1 MDISKAINTTKD
13 IVKETSNSV
22 TPENQNG
29 FLQSTIGKIINSGIN
44 LGLRALLPDLIE
56 DQVINIK
63 DALLNGGIKEGIST
77 AIQSAVD
84 LGKSAIGLFTGK
96 FETVSQA
103 SNAIKTGGL
112 IDNVSNLIDSSVKY
126 NVDNKVITEDTGR
139 LIKGGKNVILN
150 TIERNI
156 EDNFTAQLKGV
167 EKLGKYSTNWNKYY
181 EEKDFDGMQK
191 EYTKIKDTL
200 KTIMPMESTIQE
212 ARKIENLHLL
222 IKNKGKDFNLT
233 EEELKLA
240 SKLTT

>member
-1 MDISKAINTTKD
+1 MDISNILKTTKD
-13 IVKETSNSV
+13 IIKETNEV
-22 TPENQNG
+22 TPEKQNG
-29 FLQSTIGKIINSGIN
+29 FLQSTIGKIINSGLN

-77 AIQSAVD
+77 AVQSAID

-112 IDNVSNLIDSSVKY
+112 IDNISSLIDNSVKY
-126 NVDNKVITEDTGR
+126 NIDNKVITDDTAR

-167 EKLGKYSTNWNKYY
+167 EKLGKYASNWNKYY
-181 EEKDFDGMQK
+181 EEKDFDGMQR
-191 EYTKIKDTL
+191 EYSKMQETL
-200 KTIMPMESTIQE
+200 KTVLPMETTLQE
-212 ARKIENLHLL
+212 ARRIENLHLL

>member
-1 MDISKAINTTKD
+1 MEIANVLNSAKDLLMDTA
-13 IVKETSNSV
+13 KETTV
-22 TPENQNG
+22 ENQNG
-29 FLQSTIGKIINSGIN
+29 FLQSTIGKVINSGLN

-77 AIQSAVD
+77 AIQSAID

-96 FETVSQA
+96 FDSVSQA

-112 IDNVSNLIDSSVKY
+112 IDSISSLIDNSVKF
-126 NVDNKVITEDTGR
+126 NVDNSVLTEDTGR
-139 LIKGGKNVILN
+139 LIKSGKNVILN

-156 EDNFTAQLKGV
+156 ENNFTAQLKGV
-167 EKLGKYSTNWNKYY
+167 EKLGKYSDNWQKYY
-181 EEKDFDGMQK
+181 EERDLEGMQR
-191 EYTKIKDTL
+191 EYDKIKDTL
-200 KTIMPMESTIQE
+200 KTVMPMENTLKE

-240 SKLTT
+240 EKLTD